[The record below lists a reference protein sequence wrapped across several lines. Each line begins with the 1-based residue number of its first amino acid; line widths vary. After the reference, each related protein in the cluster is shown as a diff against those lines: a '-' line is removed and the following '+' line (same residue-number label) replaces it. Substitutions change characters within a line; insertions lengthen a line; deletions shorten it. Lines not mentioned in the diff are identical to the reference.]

1 MNRSKTLR
9 LFYTVNVSIFLL
21 LQATHAEAVCPA
33 CIAGAGFGVAD
44 AFVKNDMYKLGFWLA
59 GFSYLAFRYVQTRL
73 ASRKY
78 GTMSLILPSAFAA
91 LPLFYFTAGI
101 AVIAG
106 VHNVPKLNGS
116 DIVCLFAAGSTV
128 GSFTAFAGT
137 VGTCVL
143 KERYSVRIPFF
154 RITAILTLLWLVSLI
169 SKEYS
174 LWILRAIIL
183 LLAFILFRQE
193 LGTIEKRN
201 KTGDE

>member
-73 ASRKY
+73 ATRKY
-78 GTMSLILPSAFAA
+78 GTLGLVLPSAFAA

-154 RITAILTLLWLVSLI
+154 RITAILTLLWLVSLATPALM
-169 SKEYS
+169 EWV
-174 LWILRAIIL
+174 LWILVPL
-183 LLAFILFRQE
+183 LVAALFWQE
-193 LGTIEKRN
+193 FRT
-201 KTGDE
+201 TAV

>member
-78 GTMSLILPSAFAA
+78 GTIALILPSALTAF
-91 LPLFYFTAGI
+91 PLFYFTVGMAMIVGVQNTPI
-101 AVIAG
+101 LKGFDAICFFTEGSVI
-106 VHNVPKLNGS
+106 GS
-116 DIVCLFAAGSTV
+116 LTT
-128 GSFTAFAGT
+128 FTGT
-137 VGTCVL
+137 VGTCAL
-143 KERYSVRIPFF
+143 KERYSIRIPFF
-154 RITAILTLLWLVSLI
+154 RITAILTLLWLVSLATPALM
-169 SKEYS
+169 EWV
-174 LWILRAIIL
+174 LWILVPL
-183 LLAFILFRQE
+183 LVAALFWQE
-193 LGTIEKRN
+193 FRT
-201 KTGDE
+201 TAV

>member
-21 LQATHAEAVCPA
+21 LQATQSEAVCPA

-59 GFSYLAFRYVQTRL
+59 GFSYLAFRYIQTRL
-73 ASRKY
+73 ASRRY
-78 GTMSLILPSAFAA
+78 GTIALILPSAFAA

-154 RITAILTLLWLVSLI
+154 RITAILTLLWLVSLATPALM
-169 SKEYS
+169 EWV
-174 LWILRAIIL
+174 LWILVP
-183 LLAFILFRQE
+183 LLAAVLFWQKFR
-193 LGTIEKRN
+193 T
-201 KTGDE
+201 TAV

>member
-1 MNRSKTLR
+1 MNKARQLR
-9 LFYTVNVSIFLL
+9 LFYTSCTAFFMLL
-21 LQATHAEAVCPA
+21 HAAHAEAVCPA

-78 GTMSLILPSAFAA
+78 GTMALILPSAFAA

-154 RITAILTLLWLVSLI
+154 RITAILTLLWLVSLATPALM
-169 SKEYS
+169 EWV
-174 LWILRAIIL
+174 LWILVP
-183 LLAFILFRQE
+183 LLAAVLFWQKFR
-193 LGTIEKRN
+193 T
-201 KTGDE
+201 TAV

>member
-78 GTMSLILPSAFAA
+78 GTMALILPSALTAF
-91 LPLFYFTAGI
+91 PLFYFTVGMAMIVGVQNTPI
-101 AVIAG
+101 LKGFDAICFFTEGSVI
-106 VHNVPKLNGS
+106 GS
-116 DIVCLFAAGSTV
+116 LTT
-128 GSFTAFAGT
+128 FTGT
-137 VGTCVL
+137 VGTCAL
-143 KERYSVRIPFF
+143 KERYSIRIPFF
-154 RITAILTLLWLVSLI
+154 RITAILTLLWLVSLATPALM
-169 SKEYS
+169 EWV
-174 LWILRAIIL
+174 LWILVPL
-183 LLAFILFRQE
+183 LVAALFWQE
-193 LGTIEKRN
+193 FRT
-201 KTGDE
+201 TAV